1 MHAISQAAAMPMNG
15 SAGQPRSAATPTGI
29 DQTSAQATVR
39 HGTCQRASGPAWAA
53 AAITKGRMSSR

>member
-1 MHAISQAAAMPMNG
+1 MPMNG

-39 HGTCQRASGPAWAA
+39 QGTCQRASGPAWAA